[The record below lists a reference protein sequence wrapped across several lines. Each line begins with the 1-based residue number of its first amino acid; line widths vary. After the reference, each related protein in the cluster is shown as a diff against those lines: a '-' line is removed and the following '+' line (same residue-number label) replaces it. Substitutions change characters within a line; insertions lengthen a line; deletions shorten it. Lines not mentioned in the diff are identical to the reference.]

1 MTKYKINNANLSADN
16 NVTLTS
22 FMNGEN
28 ANSHYI
34 TNPFNKDHPDKPNN
48 MELPEK
54 FHSKKCG
61 WVILNLP
68 KHKLRRNSV
77 QEKFRETKRLLAEKT
92 KKLCSV
98 KTLKRR
104 VPITAYLPKYD
115 LETAV
120 SDFVAGLTVGLTIIP
135 QAIAYS
141 SVAGLPAQIGLYSSF
156 VAPFVY
162 AVFGSSKDSPVGPT
176 AIEGLLTRENVHE
189 LGPSGAVLLCFLS
202 GCVELLMGILNLGF
216 LIDFIS
222 GPVAIGFTSA
232 AAIIIATTQ
241 VKDLLGLDYP
251 GENFLTVWGQIC
263 QHITD
268 TSIPDCTMGCICIVA
283 LLILKKT
290 KDIEVYPNDP
300 KKVTVFHKTVKGF
313 LWLVSTSRNLLVVVI
328 SASISYAFE
337 VYGKKSFQLTGFV
350 KPGLP
355 DVSLPPFSTTVGNVT
370 YDFVDMAST
379 IGSGII
385 IVPLLSIL
393 QNYAIAKVYCDGKA
407 IDSTQE
413 MLALGICN
421 VASSFVSSMPVS
433 GALSRGAVNHA
444 SGVKTTFGGV
454 YTGIVVI
461 LSLRFLTPWFYYIPK
476 SALAAVIIVAVSC
489 MVELHTFKPIWK
501 TNKIDLIPAAATF
514 FVCLLTRLE
523 IGISVGVAI
532 NLSFLL
538 YAVARPTVYVEKIV
552 NAFGCEYVLITPDRS
567 LYFPSVE
574 NVRSIISKAGTES
587 GSNSTPLVIDARHIQ
602 GADFTAAKGMKMLMR
617 DFNNRNQPIIFVNLK
632 RDVVNTFQGVGP
644 KAFIHCQN
652 IDELNDL
659 LKTYSMKPSSALN
672 GVESQNQLNR
682 SRL

>member
-202 GCVELLMGILNLGF
+202 GCVELLMGILNL
-216 LIDFIS
+216 
-222 GPVAIGFTSA
+222 
-232 AAIIIATTQ
+232 
-241 VKDLLGLDYP
+241 
-251 GENFLTVWGQIC
+251 VWGQIC